1 MEVLRAHPFVV
12 NHQSTLAGGVLRRT
26 PTGHLSVWQLWDWM
40 QPSANMN
47 PPAQAPKTE
56 PNLWIC
62 AAAVATGIGT
72 RTTKKRG
79 NHAIRAAVTARR
91 RCLRRSVVIPK
102 GSTGNFPRIVLIP
115 HDSNDFVT
123 RRIKYLR
130 GRKTAKLALTR
141 ACPLRS
147 PLDSWSRRQRP
158 DQIDV
163 DASDAL
169 TASRRSRD
177 VPATSSRH
185 AYCAIPQSERGK
197 KTYSRGGERRPANN

>member
-1 MEVLRAHPFVV
+1 MWC
-12 NHQSTLAGGVLRRT
+12 RT
-26 PTGHLSVWQLWDWM
+26 PSCALRGINNFSKGNDRAWVLTIVRHTAYTWMHKNRPTPLVLVEDVEGIEGAESREWDVETPETALTAKADAAGLQSAIAALPTPYRETMILRDVQGLSYREIAEAGV
-40 QPSANMN
+40 P
-47 PPAQAPKTE
+47 
-56 PNLWIC
+56 
-62 AAAVATGIGT
+62 IGT
-72 RTTKKRG
+72 VMSRLAR
-79 NHAIRAAVTARR
+79 ARR
-91 RCLRRSVVIPK
+91 R
-102 GSTGNFPRIVLIP
+102 LIATMTK
-115 HDSNDFVT
+115 DE
-123 RRIKYLR
+123 
-130 GRKTAKLALTR
+130 AR

-197 KTYSRGGERRPANN
+197 KTYSPGGERRPANT